1 MKALEEKILQEGE
14 VVDGD
19 ILKVDGFVNHQVD
32 ALLMEEIGKDM
43 AEHFKGQGITKVFTI
58 ESSGIAPALFT
69 AKELGVPLVILKKQ
83 QTADSLKTEVWQ
95 TEVVSYT
102 KDTSYRLTLAKNYI
116 SDEDHVLIVD
126 DFLANGEAATGAI
139 RLIRKAHATV
149 AGLGVLIEKA
159 FQPGHEKLES
169 QGIHV
174 YAQASIQAFEDGK
187 VVF

>member
-1 MKALEEKILQEGE
+1 MFTETKFSRLLIYQ
-14 VVDGD
+14 DTIDD
-19 ILKVDGFVNHQVD
+19 ILGIIHR
-32 ALLMEEIGKDM
+32 KD
-43 AEHFKGQGITKVFTI
+43 FYVGRGITEKEVKDI
-58 ESSGIAPALFT
+58 ISPAIYVLESEPIRM
-69 AKELGVPLVILKKQ
+69 ILKKQ

-102 KDTSYRLTLAKNYI
+102 KDASYRLTLAKNYI

-149 AGLGVLIEKA
+149 AGLGVLIEKT
-159 FQPGHEKLES
+159 FQPGREKLES

-174 YAQASIQAFEDGK
+174 YAQASIKAFENGK

>member
-1 MKALEEKILQEGE
+1 MKALEEKILQEGV

-32 ALLMEEIGKDM
+32 VPLMEEIGKDM
-43 AEHFKGQGITKVFTI
+43 AEHFKEQGITKVFTI

-116 SDEDHVLIVD
+116 SDEDHVLIID
-126 DFLANGEAATGAI
+126 DFLANGDGSHRRHPPDPQGPCHCGRTWRTYREGLPAGP
-139 RLIRKAHATV
+139 RKA
-149 AGLGVLIEKA
+149 GE
-159 FQPGHEKLES
+159 PGHPRICPG
-169 QGIHV
+169 QHPGV
-174 YAQASIQAFEDGK
+174 
-187 VVF
+187 